1 MLSREFLGFILLIIF
16 LVNIE
21 IFLMLLKTEIE
32 VHTGRKNTVL
42 AVLVW
47 LLVVVSN
54 GVWLLTFINNF
65 DKIVSCIFQ

>member
-32 VHTGRKNTVL
+32 VHTGRRNTVL

-54 GVWLLTFINNF
+54 GVWLFTFLGYL
-65 DKIVSCIFQ
+65 VT

>member
-32 VHTGRKNTVL
+32 VHTGRRNTVL

-54 GVWLLTFINNF
+54 GVWLFTFINNF
-65 DKIVSCIFQ
+65 DKIVSCIF

>member
-32 VHTGRKNTVL
+32 VHTGRRNTVL

-47 LLVVVSN
+47 LLVVASN
-54 GVWLLTFINNF
+54 GVWLFTFINNF
-65 DKIVSCIFQ
+65 DKIVSCIF

>member
-47 LLVVVSN
+47 LLVIVSN
-54 GVWLLTFINNF
+54 GVWLFTFINNF
-65 DKIVSCIFQ
+65 DKIVSCIF

>member
-47 LLVVVSN
+47 LLVVISN
-54 GVWLLTFINNF
+54 GVWLFTFINNF
-65 DKIVSCIFQ
+65 DKVVSCIF

>member
-21 IFLMLLKTEIE
+21 IVLMLLKTEIE

-54 GVWLLTFINNF
+54 GVWLFTFINNF
-65 DKIVSCIFQ
+65 DKIVSCIF

>member
-1 MLSREFLGFILLIIF
+1 
-16 LVNIE
+16 
-21 IFLMLLKTEIE
+21 MLLKTEIE

-54 GVWLLTFINNF
+54 GVWLFTFINNF
-65 DKIVSCIFQ
+65 NKIVSCIF

>member
-32 VHTGRKNTVL
+32 VHTGRRNTVL

-54 GVWLLTFINNF
+54 GVWLFTFINNF
-65 DKIVSCIFQ
+65 DKVVSCIF

>member
-1 MLSREFLGFILLIIF
+1 MLSREFLRFILLIIF

-54 GVWLLTFINNF
+54 GVWLFTFIDNF
-65 DKIVSCIFQ
+65 DKIVSCIF

>member
-1 MLSREFLGFILLIIF
+1 MLSREFLRFILLIIF

-47 LLVVVSN
+47 LLVVISN
-54 GVWLLTFINNF
+54 GVWLFTFINNF
-65 DKIVSCIFQ
+65 DKVVSCIF

>member
-65 DKIVSCIFQ
+65 DKIVSCIF

>member
-32 VHTGRKNTVL
+32 VHTGRRNTVL

-54 GVWLLTFINNF
+54 GVWLFTFLGCL
-65 DKIVSCIFQ
+65 VT

>member
-54 GVWLLTFINNF
+54 GVWLFTFINNF
-65 DKIVSCIFQ
+65 NKIVSCIF

>member
-32 VHTGRKNTVL
+32 VHTGRRNTVL

-47 LLVVVSN
+47 LLVVISN
-54 GVWLLTFINNF
+54 GVWLFTFINNF
-65 DKIVSCIFQ
+65 DKIVSCIF

>member
-47 LLVVVSN
+47 LLVVISN
-54 GVWLLTFINNF
+54 GVWLFTFINNF
-65 DKIVSCIFQ
+65 DKIVSCIF

>member
-47 LLVVVSN
+47 LLVVFSN
-54 GVWLLTFINNF
+54 GVWLFTFINNF
-65 DKIVSCIFQ
+65 DKIVSCIF

>member
-32 VHTGRKNTVL
+32 VHTGRKNAVL

-65 DKIVSCIFQ
+65 DKIVSCIF

>member
-54 GVWLLTFINNF
+54 GVWLFTFLGYL
-65 DKIVSCIFQ
+65 VT

>member
-54 GVWLLTFINNF
+54 GVWLFTFINNF
-65 DKIVSCIFQ
+65 DKIVSCIF